1 MDARS
6 CCSAREHPPEAY
18 LGRHRQRF
26 VRELGEF
33 IRFPSISSEP
43 QHAPAMRGCAVWLA
57 HHLRAIGLEGVRVW
71 DTAGHPVVCGHWLR
85 AAGRPT
91 VLIYGHYDV
100 QPADP
105 PGEWSSPPF
114 DATVRDDRLFGRG
127 AADDKGQMFAH
138 LKAIESW
145 LRTSGALPVNVKC
158 LLEGEEE
165 IGSTHLAAFLAA
177 HGEAAAA
184 DAAVVSDMRIMG
196 ADAPSLTESLRGA
209 LSLELTVSGPKTDL
223 HSGNFG
229 GAIEN
234 PLQVLCAIVAGLQ
247 DRRGRIAIPGFY
259 DRVRDLRVHER
270 AEMSATGP
278 SDRDILADA
287 GTTWSWGEPGYT
299 AYERTTVRP
308 ALTVT
313 AIRGGHQGGGVKAIV
328 PARASAMLDVRL
340 AADQDPAEID
350 RLCRRFIARIV
361 PPSVTATLRTV
372 FSAPPVSTPRAST
385 AMRAADAA
393 YRSGFG
399 RAPAFLR
406 IGGTIPV
413 VHLLERVLRVP
424 TVMMGFA
431 LPDSNLHAP
440 DENLHL
446 PTFFRGIRTSIH
458 FLREM
463 AERGAS

>member
-6 CCSAREHPPEAY
+6 CCSARKPPPEAY
-18 LGRHRQRF
+18 PGPHRQRF
-26 VRELGEF
+26 VRELQEF
-33 IRFPSISSEP
+33 IRFPSVSSDPE
-43 QHAPAMRGCAVWLA
+43 HAADMRGCAAWLA

-105 PGEWSSPPF
+105 PGEWSTPPF
-114 DATVRDDRLFGRG
+114 EPTVRGDRLYGRG

-145 LRTSGALPVNVKC
+145 LRTRGALPVNVKC

-165 IGSTHLAAFLAA
+165 VGSTHLAAFLAE
-177 HGEAAAA
+177 HREAAAA
-184 DAAVVSDMRIMG
+184 DAAVVSDMRIRG
-196 ADAPSLTESLRGA
+196 PDEPSLTESLRGA

-223 HSGNFG
+223 HSGNYG

-270 AEMSATGP
+270 AEMAATGP

-287 GTTWSWGEPGYT
+287 GTMWSWGEPGYT
-299 AYERTTVRP
+299 GYERTTVRP

-313 AIRGGHQGGGVKAIV
+313 AIRGGHQGDGVKAIV

-350 RLCRRFIARIV
+350 RLCRRFVARIV
-361 PPSVTATLRTV
+361 PPSATVSVRTL

-385 AMRAADAA
+385 AVQAARAAYSAA
-393 YRSGFG
+393 FG
-399 RAPAFLR
+399 RAPTFLR

-413 VHLLERVLRVP
+413 VHLLERMLRVP

-446 PTFFRGIRTSIH
+446 PTFFRGIRTSLH

-463 AERGAS
+463 AKSGAS